1 MMASTILIV
10 DDEPDL
16 VNSYA
21 RMLARSGYCCLPAFD
36 GAQAMALFDRE
47 HPDLIVTDL
56 NLPAASGI
64 EVIRHA
70 HESSPRTPIIAITGH
85 CADGMTNAAQAAGA
99 SVCLQKP
106 VGLAELDALVHTALR
121 LNALR
126 VSSEYAK

>member
-1 MMASTILIV
+1 MASRILIV

-16 VNSYA
+16 VDSYA
-21 RMLARSGYCCLPAFD
+21 RMLARSGHCCLPAFN
-36 GAQAMALFDRE
+36 GEQAMALFDRE

-70 HESSPRTPIIAITGH
+70 HETSPSTPIIAITGH
-85 CADGMTNAAQAAGA
+85 SSGGMSDAAQKAGA

-106 VGLAELDALVHTALR
+106 VGLAELDALVRTALR
-121 LNALR
+121 A
-126 VSSEYAK
+126 